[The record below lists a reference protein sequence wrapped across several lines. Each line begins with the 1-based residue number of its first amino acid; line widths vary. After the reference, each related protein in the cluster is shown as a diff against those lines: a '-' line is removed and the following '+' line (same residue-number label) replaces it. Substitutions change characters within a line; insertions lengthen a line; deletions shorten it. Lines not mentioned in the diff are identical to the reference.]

1 MSRLHPSLLVLDKGL
16 DLQSAKLVAPEGTA
30 FDMLNYEQVDF
41 QGQKRIDGY
50 VRYDG
55 SVLSAIDDFYV
66 SDDSSISVEEH
77 PPYRIGFYKGKPFG
91 IELEAGRYAV
101 IDFTRLPPGTWG
113 KKAEEDPDTHYNLL
127 LEYNQLLRE
136 KVEGLPGKVIGLHW
150 FEDRLYAVADIGDYS
165 TGDYRIDTAGVA
177 SLFESRSIQQVLD
190 EDGPSGLY
198 DFGWRFVHQGW
209 WVTFESGRVL
219 YGDLVAKNQNRSGV
233 GIQGPTSIELDF
245 GSPLTLIQK
254 IDITNGPVQVN
265 GWKSSSSP
273 TSYILKP
280 SDVAEDDDSYVY
292 ADASIRWDGETG
304 EVALLNLADG
314 ALVEFEASSTVTVE
328 V

>member
-1 MSRLHPSLLVLDKGL
+1 MLNRTLHVGAPDGPPVLVLSD
-16 DLQSAKLVAPEGTA
+16 E
-30 FDMLNYEQVDF
+30 
-41 QGQKRIDGY
+41 DGNIAVY
-50 VRYDG
+50 
-55 SVLSAIDDFYV
+55 
-66 SDDSSISVEEH
+66 SSITLNGDEELYH
-77 PPYRIGFYKGKPFG
+77 PDGW
-91 IELEAGRYAV
+91 LV
-101 IDFTRLPPGTWG
+101 MTL
-113 KKAEEDPDTHYNLL
+113 
-127 LEYNQLLRE
+127 
-136 KVEGLPGKVIGLHW
+136 
-150 FEDRLYAVADIGDYS
+150 
-165 TGDYRIDTAGVA
+165 TGERPATFA
-177 SLFESRSIQQVLD
+177 SLFESRSIQQVLE
-190 EDGPSGLY
+190 EDGPAGPY

-233 GIQGPTSIELDF
+233 GVQGPTSIELDF